1 MRVHEVPTAILLR
14 KTALKASVGNDPI
27 DRRPGSG
34 GHLGRAI
41 PHGTGITLAH
51 RTDTRV
57 GKGKS
62 LAQTAREAL
71 AEKFRPSKEEI
82 WAAADRLRQKIGKV
96 SGDSTADIREWR
108 DNNEPYR

>member
-1 MRVHEVPTAILLR
+1 MPDLLVR
-14 KTALKASVGNDPI
+14 EIDPELYERI
-27 DRRPGSG
+27 KKSAERQ
-34 GHLGRAI
+34 
-41 PHGTGITLAH
+41 
-51 RTDTRV
+51 
-57 GKGKS
+57 GKS

>member
-1 MRVHEVPTAILLR
+1 MALR
-14 KTALKASVGNDPI
+14 LGEQHTGARSCAADGKKA
-27 DRRPGSG
+27 
-34 GHLGRAI
+34 AE
-41 PHGTGITLAH
+41 TQ
-51 RTDTRV
+51 
-57 GKGKS
+57 GKS

-71 AEKFRPSKEEI
+71 AEKFKPSKEEI